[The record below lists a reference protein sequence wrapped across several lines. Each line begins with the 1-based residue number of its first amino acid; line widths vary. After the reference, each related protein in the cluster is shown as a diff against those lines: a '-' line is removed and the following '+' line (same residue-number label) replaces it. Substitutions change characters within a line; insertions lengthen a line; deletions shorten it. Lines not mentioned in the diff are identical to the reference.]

1 MNGWQVGRDRRARRQ
16 QNGRPGGDECESL
29 GVPSLPALSRENAS

>member
-1 MNGWQVGRDRRARRQ
+1 MRLTVGKVGRDRQ

-29 GVPSLPALSRENAS
+29 GVPSLPALPREKAS